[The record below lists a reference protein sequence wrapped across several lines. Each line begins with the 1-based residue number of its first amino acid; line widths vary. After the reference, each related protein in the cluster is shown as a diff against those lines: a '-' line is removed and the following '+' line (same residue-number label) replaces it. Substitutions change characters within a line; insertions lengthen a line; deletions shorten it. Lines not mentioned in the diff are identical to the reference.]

1 MLLVPPS
8 WLFRVITSLWSL
20 VLYQLRS
27 LCVGSGNRVMCIIM
41 KLDWLLLCSTWS
53 STEGCSS
60 PVVGIIWAGSSY
72 CWKPLVE
79 LYFNTAS
86 VQNSFDFALQSASIF
101 RFPRVPMV
109 RMIKSREVTKK
120 LLQGL
125 KSFPSSLPV
134 TACLLYTRCKIRWSI
149 QIWDIGENLVWI
161 NTLQWSVVN
170 LPGIICLNKWVI
182 AFTYSYRQSS
192 ISYFN
197 LFCCLSRSCIW

>member
-1 MLLVPPS
+1 MSFLQSLRWLQVWGLTVLSSAAWMLLVPPS

-134 TACLLYTRCKIRWSI
+134 TACLLYTRCKITLI
-149 QIWDIGENLVWI
+149 HTNLRYRGK
-161 NTLQWSVVN
+161 S
-170 LPGIICLNKWVI
+170 GLN
-182 AFTYSYRQSS
+182 
-192 ISYFN
+192 
-197 LFCCLSRSCIW
+197 